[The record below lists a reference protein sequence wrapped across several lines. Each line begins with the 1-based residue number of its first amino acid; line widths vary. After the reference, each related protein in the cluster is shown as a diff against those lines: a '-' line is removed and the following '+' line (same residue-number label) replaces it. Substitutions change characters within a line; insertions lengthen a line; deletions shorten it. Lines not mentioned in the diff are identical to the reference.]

1 MSLRVDAAA
10 RAGAFEVRA
19 RLAAGPG
26 ITVIRGPSASGKTLT
41 LRLVAGLARCVRGGV
56 WWGETVWD
64 DGTTRVAPERR
75 GVGYA
80 PQQAALWPHRTVG
93 EQLAVLAP
101 GFSLAGLEALGVE
114 ALLGRSPA
122 GLSGG
127 ERQRVALARALLR
140 RPSLL
145 LLDEPWSALDRPAR
159 DAAARLVRDVVRA
172 RGIVALLVTHDD
184 ADAEHLAD
192 QVVAARDGVVGAG

>member
-1 MSLRVDAAA
+1 MSLRVDATV
-10 RAGAFEVRA
+10 RAGAFEARA
-19 RLAAGPG
+19 GFSAGPG

-56 WWGETVWD
+56 WWGESAWD
-64 DGTTRVAPERR
+64 DGATRVAPERR
-75 GVGYA
+75 GIGYA
-80 PQQAALWPHRTVG
+80 PQHAALWPHRTVG
-93 EQLAVLAP
+93 EQLAVMAP

-114 ALLGRSPA
+114 ALLGRSPT

-159 DAAARLVRDVVRA
+159 DAAATLVRDVVRA

-192 QVVAARDGVVGAG
+192 QVVTARDGVVGAG

>member
-159 DAAARLVRDVVRA
+159 DAAATLVRDVVRA

-192 QVVAARDGVVGAG
+192 QVVTARDGVVGAG